1 MEFLNRLVIPQS
13 AENLTLLR
21 YILILALVLF
31 LPYLAFLKGISL
43 YSVVFNLWGR
53 KRGSENYLRFSKD
66 LIDIVTFNKSIA
78 LVLGIIP
85 ILSFILIYSQLL
97 HASKM
102 GVVTFMFTAGLIFVP
117 AIILIYSYKYTFHLD
132 RILRKPGAPQGGG
145 TVAAEVI
152 VPQGATPPGPEQGVI
167 MTEEA
172 APPAAVSPAEA
183 TLPEGGTESEL
194 EDFRI
199 KNLRMSKRSG
209 IWGVVLLYISSYLI
223 ISGIQLSFEPEV
235 WSQKK
240 SFFSLIFSMSAIYK
254 YIFFLIATAAITSG
268 AILFYYFS
276 WKKPV
281 RTEGSEYAN
290 SIERFGLL
298 SGIWAVL
305 LLPVFILVSLFMVP
319 KGAISDSTFLLSL
332 LILLT
337 LFALGHFYY
346 MMIKQSGSNYSS
358 QIFFLLLIFF
368 VLFTVND
375 QVSFNYATERQEV
388 ALAANYDAIVKEKME
403 KAGKGPVISGK
414 AIYDGRCSACHRFDR
429 VLVGPAY
436 KNVLPKYEGHRDQLI
451 AFISNPTKKNPAF
464 PQMPNQ
470 GLKPKE
476 VEAIADYIM
485 KTYKQYK

>member
-43 YSVVFNLWGR
+43 YSVVLNLWGR
-53 KRGSENYLRFSKD
+53 KKENKDYLRFSKD
-66 LIDIVTFNKSIA
+66 LIDLVTFSKSIA
-78 LVLGIIP
+78 IVLGIVP
-85 ILSFILIYSQLL
+85 IVSLILIYSQLL
-97 HASKM
+97 QTTKM
-102 GVVTFMFTAGLIFVP
+102 GVVTFMFVAGIIFVP
-117 AIILIYSYKYTFHLD
+117 AVILIYSYKYTFHLD
-132 RILRKPGAPQGGG
+132 RILRKPAAPGGNLP
-145 TVAAEVI
+145 AEVM
-152 VPQGATPPGPEQGVI
+152 VPQGATPAGPEQGVI
-167 MTEEA
+167 MTEE
-172 APPAAVSPAEA
+172 PAAQAVASPQA
-183 TLPEGGTESEL
+183 PDFEGADEL
-194 EDFRI
+194 EAFRES
-199 KNLRMSKRSG
+199 NLRISKRSG
-209 IWGVVLLYISSYLI
+209 IWGVLLLFISSYLI
-223 ISGIQLSFEPEV
+223 IAGIQFSFEPEV
-235 WSQKK
+235 WSQ
-240 SFFSLIFSMSAIYK
+240 SSNFFSLIFSLSAIYK
-254 YIFFLIATAAITSG
+254 YVFFLIATAAITSG

-281 RTEGSEYAN
+281 SEESQYAK
-290 SIERFGLL
+290 SIERFGLI
-298 SGIWAVL
+298 SGIWAVIA
-305 LLPVFILVSLFMVP
+305 LPLFILVSLFMVP
-319 KGAISDSTFLLSL
+319 RGAISDSSFLLSL

-346 MMIKQSGSNYSS
+346 MMIKQKGANYSS
-358 QIFFLLLIFF
+358 QIFFLLIIFF

-375 QVSFNYATERQEV
+375 QVSFSYATQRQEL

>member
-13 AENLTLLR
+13 AENLMLLR

-43 YSVVFNLWGR
+43 YSVAFNLWGR
-53 KRGSENYLRFSKD
+53 KKENEDYLRFSKD
-66 LIDIVTFNKSIA
+66 LIDMVTFNKSIA

-85 ILSFILIYSQLL
+85 IVSLILIYSQLL
-97 HASKM
+97 QATKM
-102 GVVTFMFTAGLIFVP
+102 GVVTFMFVAGLIFVP
-117 AIILIYSYKYTFHLD
+117 AIILLYSYKYTFHLD
-132 RILRKPGAPQGGG
+132 WILRKPGAPGGI
-145 TVAAEVI
+145 VPAEVI

-167 MTEEA
+167 MTEEPA
-172 APPAAVSPAEA
+172 TPAAVPPQALA
-183 TLPEGGTESEL
+183 LAEGGTSEL
-194 EDFRI
+194 EAFRRS
-199 KNLRMSKRSG
+199 NLRVSKRSG
-209 IWGVVLLYISSYLI
+209 IWGVLLLFISSYLI
-223 ISGIQLSFEPEV
+223 IAGIQLSFEPEM
-235 WSQKK
+235 WSQ
-240 SFFSLIFSMSAIYK
+240 SNNFFSLIFSMSAIYK
-254 YIFFLIATAAITSG
+254 YIFFLIATVAITSG

-281 RTEGSEYAN
+281 REESPYAN
-290 SIERFGLL
+290 SIERFGLI
-298 SGIWAVL
+298 SGIWAVIV
-305 LLPVFILVSLFMVP
+305 LPLFILVSLFMVP
-319 KGAISDSTFLLSL
+319 KGAISDSSFLLSL

-337 LFALGHFYY
+337 LFALGHYY
-346 MMIKQSGSNYSS
+346 FMMIKQSGANYSS

-375 QVSFNYATERQEV
+375 QVSFSYATQRQEV